1 MKKIAF
7 YVEGLTEQFFIN
19 KLLIEIAGQKNI
31 EIELRQFQGAN
42 KGYKTDI
49 YPKTTSQPV
58 SPKHHALILDCVG
71 DGGVKPR
78 ILEDYK
84 RLFSK
89 GYSEIIGLL
98 DLYPKTDLAK
108 FEKELINGTIK
119 NGRIITQPLPIN
131 TDIVVAVN
139 EVESWFLSECTH
151 FTCINN
157 ILTNSLIISNMGFDP
172 CTDDMTLRPHPA
184 MDLHTIYQLAN
195 QSYMNSNGKKRK
207 NRIERTVEC
216 LDYTDIYITLRYKIT
231 KLNQLIS
238 KIDRFL
244 T

>member
-1 MKKIAF
+1 
-7 YVEGLTEQFFIN
+7 
-19 KLLIEIAGQKNI
+19 LLITTCAGLPTNLVFSSPFRTI
-31 EIELRQFQGAN
+31 HSYQFN
-42 KGYKTDI
+42 
-49 YPKTTSQPV
+49 
-58 SPKHHALILDCVG
+58 PKHHALILDCVG

-78 ILEDYK
+78 ILEDYQ

-108 FEKELINGTIK
+108 FENELINGTIK
-119 NGRIITQPLPIN
+119 NGRTITQPLPIN

-151 FTCINN
+151 FICIDKK
-157 ILTNSLIISNMGFDP
+157 LTISLITSNAGFDP
-172 CTDDMTLRPHPA
+172 CTDDMTLRSHPA
-184 MDLHTIYQLAN
+184 MDLHTIYQFAN
-195 QSYMNSNGKKRK
+195 QSYMNSKGKKRK
-207 NRIERTVEC
+207 NRVERTVEC
-216 LDYTDIYITLRYKIT
+216 LDYTDIYIKLRDRIT

>member
-31 EIELRQFQGAN
+31 EIELRQFQGAR

-49 YPKTTSQPV
+49 YPMTTSQPV
-58 SPKHHALILDCVG
+58 NPQHHALILDCVG

-78 ILEDYK
+78 MLEDYQ
-84 RLFSK
+84 RLFSS

-98 DLYPKTDLAK
+98 DLYPGTDLAK
-108 FEKELINGTIK
+108 FENELINGTIRK
-119 NGRIITQPLPIN
+119 GRTITQPLPIN
-131 TDIVVAVN
+131 TEIIVAVN

-151 FTCINN
+151 FTCIDNV
-157 ILTNSLIISNMGFDP
+157 LTNLLIISNMSFNP
-172 CTDDMTLRPHPA
+172 CTDDMTLRSHPA
-184 MDLHTIYQLAN
+184 NDLHAIYQLVCK
-195 QSYMNSNGKKRK
+195 SYMDSQGKKRK
-207 NRIERTVEC
+207 RMIERTVEC
-216 LDYTDIYITLRYKIT
+216 LDYTNIYTTLRYKIT

-238 KIDRFL
+238 KIDDFL

>member
-31 EIELRQFQGAN
+31 EIELRQFRGAN

-49 YPKTTSQPV
+49 YPKTSSQPV
-58 SPKHHALILDCVG
+58 NPKHHALILDCVG

-78 ILEDYK
+78 ILEDYQ

-108 FEKELINGTIK
+108 FENELIKGTVK
-119 NGRIITQPLPIN
+119 NGRTITQPLPKN

-151 FTCINN
+151 FKCIDN

-172 CTDDMTLRPHPA
+172 CTDDMTLRSHPA
-184 MDLHTIYQLAN
+184 MDLHTIYQLAD
-195 QSYMNSNGKKRK
+195 QSYMDSNGRKRK
-207 NRIERTVEC
+207 NKVERTVEC
-216 LDYTDIYITLRYKIT
+216 LDYADIYITLRCRIL
-231 KLNQLIS
+231 KLKQLIS
-238 KIDRFL
+238 KIDSFL
-244 T
+244 I